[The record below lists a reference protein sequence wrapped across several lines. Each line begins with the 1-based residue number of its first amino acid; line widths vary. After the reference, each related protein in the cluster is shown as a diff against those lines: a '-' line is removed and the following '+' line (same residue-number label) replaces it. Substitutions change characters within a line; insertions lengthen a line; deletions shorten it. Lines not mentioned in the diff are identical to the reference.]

1 MENKKTYVGTAK
13 QKTINTKFGEMEVIK
28 LSFSKKD
35 LETLMSN
42 LNEKGWVNLDQ
53 VKRKEVGK
61 YGETHSM
68 TIDTWKPSEKSTP
81 PANTP
86 TKPTTER
93 NGVVTENL
101 DLPF

>member
-13 QKTINTKFGEMEVIK
+13 QKTINTKLGEMEVIK

-35 LETLMSN
+35 LELLIAS

-61 YGETHSM
+61 YGETHSIS
-68 TIDTWKPSEKSTP
+68 IDTWKPSTP
-81 PANTP
+81 GNTP
-86 TKPTTER
+86 SKQEPTH
-93 NGVVTENL
+93 ND